1 MFGSMMIS
9 DLTELATRLYF
20 CADFKA
26 RWIRASDRLRIFP
39 AGRDADDRPEAQV
52 GEYFRAV
59 QFDQLG
65 TFGAA
70 FVGEQIQVYN
80 VPLPR

>member
-20 CADFKA
+20 CADFKGA
-26 RWIRASDRLRIFP
+26 PDPASDRLRIFL
-39 AGRDADDRPEAQV
+39 AGRDADHRPKAQV
-52 GEYFRAV
+52 GEDLGAI

-65 TFGAA
+65 AFGAA
-70 FVGEQIQVYN
+70 FVGEQIRV
-80 VPLPR
+80 